1 MDFTEI
7 FKQTSGVVAFSP
19 GTRFILT
26 AIYDR
31 LVIRQAD
38 TFQITRSWQI
48 SPEPPPQ
55 QGSSRQPGAVK
66 AVNQSGQG
74 ETTISHASW
83 SCDSEYI
90 LVACAKRGIVDVF
103 KLRDETW
110 NARIMVGAEGLTKA
124 EWAPDGRT
132 VICFSAWGVSPP
144 FIGVYCV

>member
-7 FKQTSGVVAFSP
+7 FKQTSGIVAFSP

-48 SPEPPPQ
+48 PSLEVQPS
-55 QGSSRQPGAVK
+55 QGSSKGSGTVK
-66 AVNQSGQG
+66 PAGHA
-74 ETTISHASW
+74 ETVISHAGW

-90 LVACAKRGIVDVF
+90 LAASAKSGIVDVF
-103 KLRDETW
+103 KLRDESW
-110 NARIMVGAEGLTKA
+110 NARITVGTEGLTKA

-132 VICFSAWGVSPP
+132 VICFSAWGVSV
-144 FIGVYCV
+144 FVHSSILCL